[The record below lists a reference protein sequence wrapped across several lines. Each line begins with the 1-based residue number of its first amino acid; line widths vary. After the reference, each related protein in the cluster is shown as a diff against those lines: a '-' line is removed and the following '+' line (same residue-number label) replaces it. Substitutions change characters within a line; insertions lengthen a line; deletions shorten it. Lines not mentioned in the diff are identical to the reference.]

1 MTLGSRI
8 DQSTDSELQRCS
20 PYRGNGLQFDEIER
34 AMTAPGFTLFETPIG
49 PCGLTWSDAGIVG
62 LQLPER
68 TPDATRARALRRW
81 PGAAKTM
88 PPPHI
93 QNTIERVQ
101 KLLNDGK
108 TDLSDI
114 PLDLGTAPAFNRKVY
129 EVARAIPPGQTM
141 TYGEI
146 AKRIGA
152 QPQEARDVGAAL
164 GKNPIAIIVPCHR
177 VLAANGK
184 MGGFSATGGVDT
196 KRRILEI
203 ESASAIDAGPLFAGL
218 K

>member
-1 MTLGSRI
+1 MA
-8 DQSTDSELQRCS
+8 S
-20 PYRGNGLQFDEIER
+20 PSF
-34 AMTAPGFTLFETPIG
+34 ALFETPIG
-49 PCGLTWSDAGIVG
+49 TCGLTWNEAGIVG

-68 TPDATRARALRRW
+68 TADATRSRAMRRW
-81 PGAAKTM
+81 PGAQEVT

-93 QNTIERVQ
+93 QGAIDRVLN
-101 KLLNDGK
+101 LLADGK
-108 TDLSDI
+108 TDLTDI
-114 PLDLGTAPAFNRKVY
+114 PLDLSASPEFNRKVY

-152 QPQEARDVGAAL
+152 QPQEAREVGAAL

-203 ESASAIDAGPLFAGL
+203 EGASAIGAGPLFAGL

>member
-1 MTLGSRI
+1 MA
-8 DQSTDSELQRCS
+8 
-20 PYRGNGLQFDEIER
+20 GLSL
-34 AMTAPGFTLFETPIG
+34 TLFDTPIG
-49 PCGLTWSDAGIVG
+49 TCGLTWSDAGIAG
-62 LQLPER
+62 LQLPEK
-68 TPDATRARALRRW
+68 TAAATRARVQRRW
-81 PGAAKTM
+81 PGAEEVA
-88 PPPHI
+88 PPPPI
-93 QNTIERVQ
+93 QRAIDRVL

-108 TDLSDI
+108 TDLTDI
-114 PLDLGTAPAFNRKVY
+114 PLDLSTAPEFNRKVY

-152 QPQEARDVGAAL
+152 LPQEAREVGAAL

-203 ESASAIDAGPLFAGL
+203 EGASALGAGPLFAGL